1 MHPIEAFVR
10 NPVKV
15 WVGVILVVLFGTV
28 AWLNMPMQLTPEVQ
42 IPTIS
47 IETRWPGATPL
58 NVEQEIVQ
66 EQEEQLK
73 GVEGVTKMSSESAD
87 SLGRITLEFAV
98 GTNMEEALLRVNSRL
113 QQVPEY
119 PEDADQPV
127 ISTSSASDS
136 PIAWFILA
144 TRPPEKERF
153 DEFLKSHPGLKERI
167 LYVLGRSDNPGI
179 IQYRLHE
186 VAEEHPE
193 ALALIFPNVTLES
206 LRTQSIPLLRDFPD
220 LEPQVTAALATEEP
234 GVAIDQL
241 RKLAQEFPELAPLV
255 PREQDV
261 NQLRKFMEDS
271 VEANLERV
279 PGVSNANVIGGVD
292 PELQVIVDPEKL
304 AARQLTIGQ
313 VRDVLR
319 GQNIDTS
326 AGDVWEGKRR
336 YVIRT
341 LSQFKEP
348 EEVENQ
354 LLAIHDGAPVFV
366 RDVAEVRLSF
376 KKPSGFV
383 RRFGQESIALNVI
396 RETGANVLDVMDGL
410 RVETAKLNDGVLKQR
425 GLIMTQV
432 YDETEYIHSS
442 INLVR
447 ENLFT
452 GSALTMIVLMIFL
465 HLNMRTLLFAP
476 LVGISALAAV
486 YISPWLFGI
495 TILLIAIA
503 GFWFARGA
511 LVIALAIPV
520 SIVGTFLI
528 LDSMGRSLNVISLA
542 GMAFAVGMLVD
553 NAVVVLEQIYSH
565 SELGDPPMVA
575 AERATKEVWGAVLA
589 STLTTLAVFVP
600 VVYVKEEAGQL
611 FGDIALAI
619 SGAIGLSLI
628 VSITLIPTVAARLL
642 KKHGPSPADRPLHE
656 GNGDARHR
664 NVSEPRTTNS
674 LILWMENVG
683 IWFVSAVASMNVW
696 IQGSLSR
703 RLGVAGA
710 IVAASFFL
718 SYLLWPKVE
727 YLPNGNRNLVI
738 GIVQTPPGYSVDE
751 MARIGE
757 AVEDALKPYWN
768 RNPDEPQPPDQPFPA
783 IADMFF
789 VVRDR
794 QVIIGLRAADP
805 LKARGLIPAVF
816 AMGDK
821 MPGSF
826 AVAFQTSLFARG
838 LQGGRVIDIEINGP
852 DLDRL
857 RGLGMT
863 MLTQVPGVLEP
874 DAELATR
881 QTQARPIP
889 SLDPGAAEIQIHP
902 KLVQSRDLGVNA
914 QELGYSVNALIDG
927 AYASDFYTGGDKIDL
942 SIVGQPDSVKRTQDV
957 ESLSI
962 ATPSGQLVPLSALA
976 DVKFGLGPEQVNHRE
991 RQRALTIQVTPPPA
1005 MALEDAIQKID
1016 AQIIGPMRES
1026 GQLPADYMVNLSGT
1040 ADKLNNTW
1048 VALRGNVIL
1057 ALLITYLLMA
1067 ALFESW
1073 SHPLVII
1080 LSVPLG
1086 AVGGILGLQLLNVYL
1101 LGLGEV
1107 PQALDVLTMLG
1118 FVILIGTVV
1127 NNPILIVHQGLL
1139 HIREDGMSP
1148 QQAILESV
1156 KSRIRPIF
1164 MTTVTTLIGLI
1175 PLVLMPGAGSELYR
1189 GLGAVVLG
1197 GLAVSTAFTL
1207 ILVPA
1212 LFTLMLDLQ
1221 QWINRLLGR
1230 QDEEHATHPPPPR
1243 LPAREESRPATADV

>member
-87 SLGRITLEFAV
+87 SLGRITLEFDV

-144 TRPPEKERF
+144 TRPPEQAQF
-153 DEFLKSHPGLKERI
+153 DDFLKTHPGLTERMQ
-167 LYVLGRSDNPGI
+167 YVLGRPENPGI
-179 IQYRLHE
+179 TQYRLRE

-193 ALALIFPNVTLES
+193 VLTLIFPEVTIES
-206 LRTQSIPLLRDFPD
+206 LRTNSIPLLREYPD
-220 LEPQVTAALATEEP
+220 LEPLVAAALATDEP
-234 GVAIDQL
+234 GIAIGQL
-241 RKLAQEFPELAPLV
+241 RQLAQEYPQLAPLV
-255 PREQDV
+255 PQEQNV

-271 VEANLERV
+271 VEAILERV

-304 AARQLTIGQ
+304 AARQLTIGN
-313 VRDVLR
+313 VRDILR

-326 AGDVWEGKRR
+326 AGDVWEDKRR
-336 YVIRT
+336 YVVRT

-354 LLAIHDGAPVFV
+354 ILAIHDGAPVFV
-366 RDVAEVRLSF
+366 RDVAEVRLAY
-376 KKPSGFV
+376 KKPTGFV

-410 RVETAKLNDGVLKQR
+410 RAETAKLNEGVLKQR

-452 GSALTMIVLMIFL
+452 GSALTMIALMVFL
-465 HLNMRTLLFAP
+465 HLNVRTLLFAP
-476 LVGISALAAV
+476 LVAVSALAAV

-528 LDSMGRSLNVISLA
+528 LDGMGRSLNVISLA

-565 SELGDPPMVA
+565 NELGDPPLVA

-619 SGAIGLSLI
+619 SGAIGLSLL

-642 KKHGPSPADRPLHE
+642 KKQAPAPEDRSTYA
-656 GNGDARHR
+656 GNGDARAHAA
-664 NVSEPRTTNS
+664 PRKPANRIVAA
-674 LILWMENVG
+674 LENLGV
-683 IWFVSAVASMNVW
+683 WFVTLVASSNAW
-696 IQGSLSR
+696 IQQSFVR
-703 RLGVAGA
+703 RIGVAGG
-710 IVAASFFL
+710 IVAATFLL
-718 SYLLWPKVE
+718 SYFLWPKVE

-751 MARIGE
+751 MARIGK

-768 RNPDEPQPPDQPFPA
+768 TDPNQVQAEELPFPE

-857 RGLGMT
+857 RGLGLT

-874 DAELATR
+874 DADPAAR

-889 SLDPGAAEIQIHP
+889 SLDPGAAEMQIRP
-902 KLVQSRDLGVNA
+902 RLVQSRDLGVSA
-914 QELGYSVNALIDG
+914 QELGYAVNALIDG
-927 AYASDFYTGGDKIDL
+927 AYASDFYTGGEKIDL
-942 SIVGQPDSVKRTQDV
+942 SIVGMPESVQRTQDI

-976 DVKFGLGPEQVNHRE
+976 EVKPGLGPEQVNHRE

-1005 MALEDAIQKID
+1005 MALEDAIERID
-1016 AQIIGPMRES
+1016 AEIIGPMRES
-1026 GQLPADYMVNLSGT
+1026 GQLPVEYMVNLSGT

-1086 AVGGILGLQLLNVYL
+1086 AVGGILGLQMLNVYL
-1101 LGLGEV
+1101 MALGEV

-1230 QDEEHATHPPPPR
+1230 QDEEHATRPPSPR
-1243 LPAREESRPATADV
+1243 VPAREETRPATADV